1 MPFDYFLRIDGI
13 PGESTDAKHKGEIAV
28 QRFSWGESQSAPPV
42 GGGGGGGAGKVR
54 IGSLN
59 LSARTSKASP
69 PLLLA
74 CATGQ
79 HLKSATLTGRKAGG
93 KAQLEFLTF
102 SLADVLVTAYEV
114 SASVDDG
121 PVDEVELSFGQ
132 IVVEYREQNP
142 DGSAGAISRA
152 GWDVKA
158 NKKI

>member
-1 MPFDYFLRIDGI
+1 MAADYFLRIDGI

-28 QRFSWGESQSAPPV
+28 LSFSWGESQTASPS
-42 GGGGGGGAGKVR
+42 GGGGGAGKVDM
-54 IGSLN
+54 GPLHVTA
-59 LSARTSKASP
+59 LTSKASP

-93 KAQLEFLTF
+93 KGQLEFLTF
-102 SLADVLVTAYEV
+102 SLSDVLVSSYHV
-114 SASVDDG
+114 SGGDDAALDQ
-121 PVDEVELSFGQ
+121 VSLDFGK
-132 IVVEYREQNP
+132 ILVEYREQKP
-142 DGSAGAISRA
+142 DGSPGAVTRA